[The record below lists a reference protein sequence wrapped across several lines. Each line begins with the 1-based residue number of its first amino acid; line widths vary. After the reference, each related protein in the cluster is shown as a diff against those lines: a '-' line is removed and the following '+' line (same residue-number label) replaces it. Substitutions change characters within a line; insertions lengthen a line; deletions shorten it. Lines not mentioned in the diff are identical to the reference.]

1 MMLDEVE
8 VAAGEMEAE
17 LDEVENKFEWFET
30 GFWGT
35 IPNHLSN
42 EADALVGGEL
52 LVLFCV
58 CVSMNEAPVPKRP
71 LDEPIDALSEPEA
84 ARP

>member
-1 MMLDEVE
+1 MMLDEVGL
-8 VAAGEMEAE
+8 VDGEMEVE

-35 IPNHLSN
+35 IPDHLSN
-42 EADALVGGEL
+42 EADVLVGGEL

-58 CVSMNEAPVPKRP
+58 CFSMNEAPVPKSP
-71 LDEPIDALSEPEA
+71 LNATTDALSEPEA